1 MRSNVYLTLLLSLCV
16 VFAGCKNKKSQGI
29 FMPSSAGAAYEVLVV
44 ADPDILHGKAGQ
56 AVEEVLETE
65 IDGLP
70 QSEPSFK
77 VSKCLT
83 NDFTR
88 AWRLFRNIIM
98 IRIDNKLYTA
108 PKIKYANNVY
118 AQPQVVMTIQAPTQ
132 ESLEEYLKDNG
143 HFIVDFFTR
152 TELNRETKLLKKRYN
167 VYVDQQVKEMFDC
180 NVCVPAELSKHKK
193 GKNFFWAA
201 TDRGDKDMNF
211 VIYSYPYTDQNTFTA
226 DYFFDKRDSVMRC
239 NIPGPRDGQYMTT
252 ARKYVDVY
260 DSSIGD
266 DYVQVARGLWEMKNY
281 DMGGPFV
288 SLSRVDQVN
297 NRVIVAEAFIYAPG
311 SDKRMLM
318 RRMEASL
325 YTLTMPAQTEQQ
337 NAHIS
342 SIVVLPK
349 DVTQDKERVRS
360 VNVQFEDVIILSDDN
375 SDVFPD

>member
-1 MRSNVYLTLLLSLCV
+1 MKSNIYLTLLFSVCL
-16 VFAGCKNKKSQGI
+16 VFAGCKDKKSAGI
-29 FMPSSAGAAYEVLVV
+29 FMPSSAGAPYEVLVV

-77 VSKCLT
+77 VTKCIT
-83 NDFTR
+83 NDFSR
-88 AWRLFRNIIM
+88 ALRLFRNIVM
-98 IRIDNKLYTA
+98 VNIDSRLYTA
-108 PKIKYANNVY
+108 PKIKYVNNVY
-118 AQPQVVMTIQAPTQ
+118 ANPQVVMTVQAPTQ
-132 ESLEEYLKDNG
+132 ESLAEYLQANG
-143 HFIVDFFTR
+143 HFIIDFFTR
-152 TELNRETKLLKKRYN
+152 TELNREAKLLKKRYN

-180 NVCVPAELSKHKK
+180 NVCIPAELSKHKK
-193 GKNFFWAA
+193 GRNFFWAA
-201 TDRGDKDMNF
+201 TDRGDRDMNF
-211 VIYSYPYTDQNTFTA
+211 VVYSYPYTDPNTFTA
-226 DYFFDKRDSVMRC
+226 EYFFDKRDSVMRC
-239 NIPGPRDGQYMTT
+239 NIPGPKDGQYMTT

-260 DSSIGD
+260 DSSIGGE
-266 DYVQVARGLWEMKNY
+266 YVQVARGLWEMKNY

-311 SDKRMLM
+311 SDKRTLM

-325 YTLTMPAQTEQQ
+325 YTLTLPQNAEQQ
-337 NAHIS
+337 VADAN

-375 SDVFPD
+375 SDLPQN